1 VSRPWLVIA
10 LVVLFPVF
18 FAGLWLG
25 ITTLLSS
32 LSGWP
37 ALMKAFPDRDEPALL
52 RLSGQSGQ
60 MGPGVN
66 MQGVLTLSVCPSGLR
81 LGMSRFLAPFAHDV
95 LVPWNQISANRKQ
108 VLFGQVVRL
117 QFGQAAHLTITQALA
132 DKLAVAAGG
141 RWPKV
146 N

>member
-1 VSRPWLVIA
+1 MSRPWLVIA

-37 ALMKAFPDRDEPALL
+37 ALMKAYPDRDEPALL

-66 MQGVLTLSVCPSGLR
+66 MQGVLSLSVCPSGLR
-81 LGMSRFLAPFAHDV
+81 LGMSRFMAPFSHDV
-95 LVPWNQISANRKQ
+95 LVPWNQISATRKQ
-108 VLFGQVVRL
+108 VLFGQVIRL
-117 QFGQAAHLTITQALA
+117 RLGQVGQLTITPALS
-132 DKLAVAAGG
+132 DKLAAAAGS